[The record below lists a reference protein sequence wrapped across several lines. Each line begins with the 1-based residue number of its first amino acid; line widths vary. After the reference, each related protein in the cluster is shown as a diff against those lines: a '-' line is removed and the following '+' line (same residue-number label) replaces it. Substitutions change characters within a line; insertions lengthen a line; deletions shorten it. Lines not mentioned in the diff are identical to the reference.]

1 MKKKDREDI
10 RKNIIIAATKLF
22 AEQGY
27 QKTTITDI
35 SKEVG
40 LVESAIYEYFQG
52 KEDLLFSIPYDSA
65 LESIEELEEQLYGIE
80 GSFNKLRKFY
90 WWYLRMIEK
99 NPQTAVVNFLILQ
112 TNPDFLETEVYSQ
125 VKTLFSVLIKIFEEG
140 RDSGEMRKDLDPYE
154 ARAIFWGTIN
164 NKVTRWLLKGRNYPL
179 NQNLDHSFSLLK
191 EAFRPCETGA
201 VHH

>member
-1 MKKKDREDI
+1 MKKKDRQDF
-10 RKNIIIAATKLF
+10 RKNIIAAATKLF

-35 SKEVG
+35 AKEVG

-52 KEDLLFSIPYDSA
+52 KEALLFSIPHDSA

-80 GSFNKLRKFY
+80 GSFNKLRKFF
-90 WWYLRMIEK
+90 WWYLRIIEK
-99 NPQTAVVNFLILQ
+99 DPHTAVVNFLILQ

-125 VKTLFSVLIKIFEEG
+125 VKSLFSVLIKIFEEG

-164 NKVTRWLLKGRNYPL
+164 NKVTRWLLKGRSYSL
-179 NQNLDHSFSLLK
+179 TKNLEHSFSLLK
-191 EAFRPCETGA
+191 GAFRPLE
-201 VHH
+201 

>member
-1 MKKKDREDI
+1 MANNIKKRGREDI
-10 RKNIIIAATKLF
+10 RKNIISAATKLF

-65 LESIEELEEQLYGIE
+65 IESIEELEEQLYGIE
-80 GSFNKLRKFY
+80 GAFNKLRKFY

-99 NPQTAVVNFLILQ
+99 NPHTAKVNFLILQ
-112 TNPDFLETEVYSQ
+112 TNPYFMETEVYSQ
-125 VKTLFSVLIKIFEEG
+125 VKILFSVLIKIFEEG

-191 EAFRPCETGA
+191 EAFRPLD
-201 VHH
+201 

>member
-10 RKNIIIAATKLF
+10 RKNIIITATRLF

-52 KEDLLFSIPYDSA
+52 KEDLLFSIPFDWAS
-65 LESIEELEEQLYGIE
+65 ESIEELEEQLYGIE

-90 WWYLRMIEK
+90 WWYLRIVEK
-99 NPQTAVVNFLILQ
+99 NPHTAVVIFLLLQ
-112 TNPDFLETEVYSQ
+112 TNRDFLQTEIYSQ
-125 VKTLFSVLIKIFEEG
+125 VKSLFSSLIKIFEEG
-140 RDSGEMRKDLDPYE
+140 KNSGEMRKDLDPYE

-164 NKVTRWLLKGRNYPL
+164 NKVTRWLLKGRSYPL
-179 NQNLDHSFSLLK
+179 TQNLDHSFSLLK
-191 EAFRPCETGA
+191 GAFRPQEQ
-201 VHH
+201 

>member
-10 RKNIIIAATKLF
+10 RKSIITAATRLF

-35 SKEVG
+35 SREVG

-52 KEDLLFSIPYDSA
+52 KEDLLFSIPYDWA
-65 LESIEELEEQLYGIE
+65 TEKIDELEEQLYGIE

-90 WWYLRMIEK
+90 WWYLRNVEK
-99 NPQTAVVNFLILQ
+99 SPQTAIVIFLILQ
-112 TNPDFLETEVYSQ
+112 TNRDYLQTEVYSQ
-125 VKTLFSVLIKIFEEG
+125 IKSLFSTLIKIFEEG

-164 NKVTRWLLKGRNYPL
+164 NKVTRWLLKGRDYPL

-191 EAFRPCETGA
+191 EAFRPHEA
-201 VHH
+201 